1 MISFYTWLPASLK
14 VPAECNIGLKDF
26 PDGILSDR
34 KENPIKVIM
43 GDHVTFKLEVQ
54 DVSFQTQILPVTL
67 KAVTVTVKSG
77 DTGEA
82 FVKDIQQLI
91 LKAQKSQQ
99 QAVSEVVF
107 QETSTQCT
115 Q

>member
-1 MISFYTWLPASLK
+1 MNTWLPASLK

-26 PDGILSDR
+26 PDGILSHR
-34 KENPIKVIM
+34 KENPIKVIT
-43 GDHVTFKLEVQ
+43 GDHVIFKLEVQ
-54 DVSFQTQILPVTL
+54 DVSSQTQILPATL
-67 KAVTVTVKSG
+67 KAVTVKSG

-82 FVKDIQQLI
+82 FVKDTQQLI

-99 QAVSEVVF
+99 QTVSEVVF
-107 QETSTQCT
+107 HETSTQCT